1 MGRKPFVIAC
11 GVAATALAMAA
22 GTGCA
27 SREARDFGGRWAPA
41 NQYAAATEAIPLVGA
56 PVYQASP
63 MDGTLRNLLMRWARD
78 SGSELDYRHPAD
90 FTLHPSVRDV
100 RAQSLPDALAQLAR
114 AFDGQGLVLRMEGN
128 RLVVMAQ
135 AAADG

>member
-11 GVAATALAMAA
+11 GVAATALAV

-27 SREARDFGGRWAPA
+27 SREARDFGGRWVPA

-90 FTLHPSVRDV
+90 FTLHQPVRDV

>member
-90 FTLHPSVRDV
+90 FTLHQPVRDV